1 MALNEI
7 QRKIKKKD
15 WQLTQEGFDQLLSL
29 LDQDRERAAEKYE
42 LLRRRLLKLFEWR
55 GSSTPEEH
63 ADEAFNRVA
72 RKIVEGV
79 EIRDLTH
86 FVGGVARRLFL
97 EILDQREREQK
108 ALNQLPEPVAVVEIK
123 DEEVDSRLDCFRA
136 CLNALPPNQRSLIVD
151 YYREGERK
159 RIEQRKLLAAQLR
172 IPLNALRIRAHRL
185 RSQLDKCIKACLKND
200 RAELVIPWGLLL
212 MAIVNWSRQ

>member
-1 MALNEI
+1 MERALLLGRLHSSGRMALNEI

-15 WQLTQEGFDQLLSL
+15 WQLTQEGFDQLLGL

-55 GSSTPEEH
+55 GSLTPEEH

-97 EILDQREREQK
+97 EILEQREREQK
-108 ALNQLPEPVAVVEIK
+108 ALNQFPEPVVVMEIK
-123 DEEVDSRLDCFRA
+123 DEEVDSRLDCFRS
-136 CLNALPPNQRSLIVD
+136 CLNELPPKQRSLIVD
-151 YYREGERK
+151 YYRDDQRK
-159 RIEQRKLLAAQLR
+159 RVEQRKLLATQLR

-185 RSQLDKCIKACLKND
+185 RAQLDECIKACLKND
-200 RAELVIPWGLLL
+200 RRAD
-212 MAIVNWSRQ
+212 Q

>member
-7 QRKIKKKD
+7 QRRIKKKD

-42 LLRRRLLKLFEWR
+42 LLRSRLLKLFEWR
-55 GSSTPEEH
+55 GSPTPEEH

-79 EIRDLTH
+79 EIRDLNH
-86 FVGGVARRLFL
+86 FLGGVARRLFL
-97 EILDQREREQK
+97 ETLEQREREQK
-108 ALNQLPEPVAVVEIK
+108 ALNQLPELVAVVEIK
-123 DEEVDSRLDCFRA
+123 DEEVDPRLDCFRA
-136 CLNALPPNQRSLIVD
+136 CLNGLTPLQRGLIVD
-151 YYREGERK
+151 YYREGECK
-159 RIEQRKLLAAQLR
+159 RIEQRKLLAVALQ

-185 RSQLDKCIKACLKND
+185 RSQLDACIKACLKK
-200 RAELVIPWGLLL
+200 
-212 MAIVNWSRQ
+212 